1 MQLLGCAIWIR
12 CGQAYGTL
20 LLNQSCELH
29 AVGLQCHCNPLTQLE
44 RHWYATPHAGPD
56 SFQSA
61 ASSWLWLNWER
72 PTSGSPC
79 FKEVLFAFQFLFR
92 KEPGRSTG
100 SYQWS
105 GRRQQVWHMLEMVG
119 PSTFSDHWFERW
131 HRHPDMAEV
140 TPGCT
145 GMQTWGP
152 ICCRGTLWYELKIRT
167 HSLSN

>member
-44 RHWYATPHAGPD
+44 RHRYATPHSGPA

-61 ASSWLWLNWER
+61 ASSWLRLNWER

-79 FKEVLFAFQFLFR
+79 FKEVLFALEFVFR

-100 SYQWS
+100 SYQ
-105 GRRQQVWHMLEMVG
+105 
-119 PSTFSDHWFERW
+119 
-131 HRHPDMAEV
+131 
-140 TPGCT
+140 
-145 GMQTWGP
+145 
-152 ICCRGTLWYELKIRT
+152 
-167 HSLSN
+167 